1 MSKSEINTPVILS
14 QNLFPVV
21 GIGASAGG
29 LDAFKKLIATIPE
42 DSGMAYILVQHLHP
56 QHDSA
61 LPEILQ
67 RVSKIP
73 VIEISDNVKVS
84 PNNIYVIP
92 SNKMLIATDGILKL
106 SPREAT
112 NRINLPID
120 IFFSSLAEIHHAHAI
135 GVVLS
140 GTGADG
146 TAGLTDIK
154 NNGGLTIAQDP
165 STSGYDGMPQSAIN
179 AGVVDFIIAP
189 EKISEKLMEL
199 RQVFTEDASDGS
211 GTTKDKNNED
221 AFRQILALLRVR
233 VGVDFNFYKQ
243 TTVRRRIIRRMLMLQ
258 LESVKEYVDYLKKN
272 KTELDILFQDLLI
285 PVTSF
290 FRDKPTFD
298 TLCETAFPEILK
310 NKQAETPLRFWV
322 AGCSTGQEA
331 YSIAMCLHEYMSE
344 HISTI
349 KVQIF
354 ATDLSEIA
362 IKKARNGVYSRKEVE
377 GVSESRLERFFHK
390 KDGHYH
396 VKKMVRDM
404 CVFAVH
410 NFVKDPPFA
419 KMDFISCRN
428 VLIYL
433 EPFLQ
438 KKAFNLFHYAL
449 NDRGILLLG
458 KSETTG
464 SASDIFIPYG
474 KKDKYFVKK
483 AITSK
488 FVNLSTERRETTYN
502 NKSYFMGTKEG
513 KTEDFQKNADDVLL
527 QRYTPVGVV
536 VNEQYDI
543 VEFRGATGEYLEPSS
558 GRASLNVMK
567 MAKEGLAFEIRNAL
581 HQAKTTK
588 ELFIREGIPINAGK
602 KIVTVEVVP
611 LLNSLDLHFLILF
624 RNTIDFVSNEESI
637 KKGPKNPLT
646 ESKGVVNRILQLE
659 KELAQ
664 AREDMRRI
672 TEEQEASNE
681 ELQSSNEELLSGS
694 EELQSLNEELETSKE
709 ELQST
714 NEELITVN
722 QELHDRNEELNQSR
736 RFAEATLTVLHEPLL
751 VLDKNF
757 TIKIANAAFY
767 KTFGISE
774 EETLE
779 KHLYS
784 LQDNG
789 WDIPELRK
797 ELSKVQKGKEQMVE
811 IEITFTFP
819 AVGERII
826 CVNIQPVSRESGEQ
840 LILLTL
846 DDITARRNAE
856 NILAENVKIIAKER
870 QLLHGFLN
878 DSPAIFA
885 ILKGADHVFEFANK
899 AYLEFIGKKG
909 IIGKS
914 VIQVMPELISQ
925 GYMQNLN
932 EVYETGNPY
941 VAKESPIFL
950 NTGNPK
956 TEHRFLNFNYQAIKD
971 EEGKTNGVLVFA
983 YDVSELIMGRNHVKR
998 NADMIEKMY
1007 MSSSA
1012 CVCTLT
1018 GPEHTYELVNESYQ
1032 KLFGTREIVGKPIFE
1047 ALPELVGQGFET
1059 IIKNVY
1065 TTGEIFLGN
1074 EVPIWLAYDEELEP
1088 TERFFNFS
1096 YQPIFDEDNQIT
1108 GILVF
1113 GYEVTEQIIARR
1125 MRQENADRFKTLA
1138 EAMPQKMN
1146 TTDAEGNIDYLNQ
1159 QWFDYTHMNFE
1170 QLKDRG
1176 WEKLTHPEDLAPT
1189 VKKWQHSLDTGEEF
1203 NNEERFLRHDGVYRW
1218 HLTRAVPQRGNNG
1231 KIIAWIETHTD
1242 IDEQKQAAEQIRIA
1256 EEFSRSVLQSSP
1268 DCVKVMDKDGLIFFM
1283 NINGLCQMEI
1293 DDFDILKNKYWGD
1306 IWGAENKPT
1315 INAALMTAL
1324 GGNTAQFQAYCP
1336 TIKGT
1341 PKWWDVII
1349 TPIFSSE
1356 GIVTQLIS
1364 VSRDITD
1371 RIKLEQK
1378 KDEFISIASHEMK
1391 TPLTTA
1397 KAYLQLLEMTL
1408 KDDEASLLYAT
1419 KASDAVERLNSLIS
1433 ELLDAS
1439 KIQNGRLNYNISI
1452 FNFSE
1457 MVKDTIEDIGH
1468 SFPSHQIIKTG
1479 TITRQFQGDENR
1491 LQQVI
1496 INLLTNAIK
1505 YSPKAFEILV
1515 NVVEEE
1521 NQLTVSVTDKGVGM
1535 SENHLSKIFDRY
1547 YRVEEHAIQ
1556 FQGLG
1561 IGLYISY
1568 DIVMRHGGKMWVES
1582 KVGKGSTFY
1591 FTLPFVHNFQ

>member
-1 MSKSEINTPVILS
+1 MPKAGVNTATILS

-29 LDAFKKLIATIPE
+29 LDAFKKLISTIPE

-56 QHDSA
+56 HHESA

-120 IFFSSLAEIHHAHAI
+120 IFFSSLAEVHQAHAI
-135 GVVLS
+135 GVILS
-140 GTGADG
+140 GTGSDG
-146 TAGLTDIK
+146 TAGLKDIK
-154 NNGGLTIAQDP
+154 DNGGLTLAQDP
-165 STSGYDGMPQSAIN
+165 STSSYDGMPQNAID
-179 AGVVDFIIAP
+179 AGIVDFIIAP

-199 RQVFTEDASDGS
+199 HQVFAEASSDGS
-211 GTTKDKNNED
+211 NTTKEKINED
-221 AFRQILALLRVR
+221 SFRQILALLRVR

-258 LESVKEYVDYLKKN
+258 LASVREYVGYLKKN
-272 KTELDILFQDLLI
+272 KPELDILFQDLLI

-290 FRDKPTFD
+290 FRDTATFD
-298 TLCETAFPEILK
+298 TLCETVFPEILK
-310 NKQAETPLRFWV
+310 NRGANNPLRFWI

-331 YSIAMCLHEYMSE
+331 YSIAMCLHEYMSD
-344 HISTI
+344 HSSTI

-354 ATDLSEIA
+354 ATDLSDIA
-362 IKKARNGVYSRKEVE
+362 IRKARFGVYSKKELD
-377 GVSESRLERFFHK
+377 GLSENRLERFFNK
-390 KDGHYH
+390 IDGHYQ
-396 VKKMVRDM
+396 VKKLVRDM
-404 CVFAVH
+404 CIFAVH

-449 NDRGILLLG
+449 NDKGILLLG

-464 SASDIFIPYG
+464 SASDIFMPYG

-483 AITSK
+483 SVTGK
-488 FVNLSTERRETTYN
+488 FINLATERREITYN
-502 NKSYFMGTKEG
+502 DKSNSMRGKEG

-543 VEFRGATGEYLEPSS
+543 VEFRGATGEFLEPSS

-567 MAKEGLAFEIRNAL
+567 MAKEGLSFEIRNAL
-581 HQAKTTK
+581 HQVKTTK
-588 ELFIREGIPINAGK
+588 ESFIREGIPLNSGK
-602 KIVTVEVVP
+602 KIVTLEVVP
-611 LLNSLDLHFLILF
+611 LLNTIDLHFLILF
-624 RNTIDFVSNEESI
+624 RNTPDFVSNEQII
-637 KKGPKNPLT
+637 KKGRGVSLT

-664 AREDMRRI
+664 AREDMRSI

-722 QELHDRNEELNQSR
+722 QELHERNEELNQSR
-736 RFAEATLTVLHEPLL
+736 RFAEAILAVLHEPLL

-757 TIKIANAAFY
+757 MVKSANISFY
-767 KTFGISE
+767 KTFRITE
-774 EETLE
+774 EDTLG
-779 KHLYS
+779 KHLFS
-784 LQDNG
+784 LQGDS

-797 ELSKVQKGKEQMVE
+797 ALSKIQQEKAFKVE
-811 IEITFTFP
+811 TEIIFTFP
-819 AVGERII
+819 SVGEKII
-826 CVNIQPVSRESGEQ
+826 LFNIQPMSRESGEQ
-840 LILLTL
+840 LILMTL
-846 DDITARRNAE
+846 DDITVRRNAE
-856 NILAENVKIIAKER
+856 NILIENAKIIAKER

-878 DSPAIFA
+878 DSPALFA
-885 ILKGADHVFEFANK
+885 ILKGSDHAFEFVNK
-899 AYLEFIGKKG
+899 AYLEFIGKKDVV
-909 IIGKS
+909 GKNL
-914 VIQVMPELISQ
+914 IQVMPELESQ
-925 GYMQNLN
+925 GFIKILN
-932 EVYETGNPY
+932 EVFETGIPFI
-941 VAKESPIFL
+941 AKEMPIFL
-950 NTGNPK
+950 ETGNPK

-971 EEGKTNGVLVFA
+971 EKGKIEGILVFA
-983 YDVSELIMGRNHVKR
+983 YDVTELILGRKHLKR
-998 NADMIEKMY
+998 NADMIENMY
-1007 MSSSA
+1007 LTSPA
-1012 CVCTLT
+1012 YVCTLM

-1032 KLFGTREIVGKPIFE
+1032 KLFGTRKIVGKPILE
-1047 ALPELVGQGFET
+1047 ALPELVGQGFD
-1059 IIKNVY
+1059 IILDNVY
-1065 TTGEIFLGN
+1065 QTGEIFLGN
-1074 EVPIWLAYDEELEP
+1074 EILIWLAYDEGLAP
-1088 TERFFNFS
+1088 AERYFNFS
-1096 YQPIFDEDNQIT
+1096 YHPIFDEDNQIT

-1113 GYEVTEQIIARR
+1113 GYEVTDQIHARK
-1125 MRQENADRFKTLA
+1125 MRQQDADRFKTLA
-1138 EAMPQKMN
+1138 EIMPQKMN
-1146 TTDAEGNIDYLNQ
+1146 TTDAEGNVDYMNQ
-1159 QWFDYTHMNFE
+1159 QWFDYTKMTFE
-1170 QLKDRG
+1170 QLKDWG
-1176 WEKLTHPEDLAPT
+1176 WDKMMHPDDLIIT
-1189 VKKWQHSLDTGEEF
+1189 IEKWQHSLETGEEF
-1203 NNEERFLRHDGVYRW
+1203 NIEQRFLRHDGVYHW
-1218 HLTRAVPQRGNNG
+1218 HLTRGVPQRSSDG
-1231 KIIAWIETHTD
+1231 KIIAWIGTQTD
-1242 IDEQKQAAEQIRIA
+1242 IHEQKEKEQ
-1256 EEFSRSVLQSSP
+1256 Q
-1268 DCVKVMDKDGLIFFM
+1268 
-1283 NINGLCQMEI
+1283 
-1293 DDFDILKNKYWGD
+1293 
-1306 IWGAENKPT
+1306 
-1315 INAALMTAL
+1315 
-1324 GGNTAQFQAYCP
+1324 
-1336 TIKGT
+1336 
-1341 PKWWDVII
+1341 
-1349 TPIFSSE
+1349 
-1356 GIVTQLIS
+1356 
-1364 VSRDITD
+1364 
-1371 RIKLEQK
+1371 

-1408 KDDEASLLYAT
+1408 EGEDATMLYAK
-1419 KASDAVERLNSLIS
+1419 KASDAVERLNSLIT

-1439 KIQNGRLNYNISI
+1439 KIQNGRLSYNNTT
-1452 FNFSE
+1452 FNFSD
-1457 MVKDTIEDIGH
+1457 MVKNTIEDIGQ
-1468 SFPSHQIIKTG
+1468 SFPLHQITKTG
-1479 TITRQFQGDENR
+1479 TISHLFWGDENR

-1505 YSPKAFEILV
+1505 YAPKAFEILV
-1515 NVVEEE
+1515 NIAEDE

-1535 SENHLSKIFDRY
+1535 SEEHLNKVFDRY

-1582 KVGKGSTFY
+1582 ILGEGSTFY
-1591 FTLPFVHNFQ
+1591 FTLPFAHDFQSINFS